1 MKNVIIDSDILSYY
15 LNNNSLVVQNWEKHI
30 KLHSFL
36 YLTSVTV
43 FEVFAGLNVIN
54 SQSKIKRFNEI
65 IKENK
70 VLNVVEESA
79 RISADIYAELHRIG
93 RMCGKDDIL
102 IAGIAITND
111 LILCTNNEK
120 HFKNMPNLEITNW
133 NVSKI

>member
-30 KLHSFL
+30 KLHGFL

-70 VLNVVEESA
+70 ILNVVEESA
-79 RISADIYAELHRIG
+79 RVSADIYAELHRIG

-120 HFKNMPNLEITNW
+120 HFRNMPNLEITNW
-133 NVSKI
+133 NVS

>member
-1 MKNVIIDSDILSYY
+1 
-15 LNNNSLVVQNWEKHI
+15 
-30 KLHSFL
+30 L
-36 YLTSVTV
+36 YITSVTI
-43 FEVFAGLNVIN
+43 FEVFSGLNVIN
-54 SQSKIKRFNEI
+54 SQSKIKKLNKI

-79 RISADIYAELHRIG
+79 RVSADIYAHLHRIG
-93 RMCGKDDIL
+93 KMCGKDDIL

-133 NVSKI
+133 NNSQI